1 MDIIYIV
8 VIGLFT
14 IAGVIVGYFISSKK
28 NDVKFIKSELDKKD
42 LQLQQQRAEKENL
55 VSKNHELE
63 QTVQKIFIEKE
74 QLEKYKKDFESLQQ
88 QNKIEFENLVNK
100 IIAESQ
106 NKIKITNQESISSIL
121 KPIQINIDDFKKQIS
136 HFVEQDNKREGAL
149 KEKLEMLVSKTN
161 DVSSSAYELTN
172 AIKGESVIR
181 GSWGEET
188 IIDILTN
195 SGLVIGK
202 NLFIQTQLK
211 DNKRTDI
218 MIKLP
223 SGNTIIVDAKTIFVD
238 YEKYINKTDH
248 KEKQEALKNHIR
260 QIETVIEDLS
270 SKKYTDQLQ
279 ENSELIEPDF
289 TLMFVNPES
298 ALSIACREKPFLTS
312 NAWKKKIALVS
323 ATSLINTINII
334 VKLWEA
340 KQQSDEVESIKEN
353 AQKLMTKF
361 NNFLI
366 NFAEAHKKVQD
377 AVDSLN
383 TARKHIDGDSGAILP
398 VAQKLANIYPSAVTQ
413 KQDKRLL
420 QSQGYVYDGDR
431 K

>member
-1 MDIIYIV
+1 MDIIQIFI
-8 VIGLFT
+8 IGFFT
-14 IAGVIVGYFISSKK
+14 IGGVVMGFFMSSKK
-28 NDVKFIKSELDKKD
+28 NDVKFIKSELEKKD
-42 LQLQQQRAEKENL
+42 LQFQQQTKEKENL
-55 VSKNHELE
+55 LNKNHELE
-63 QTVQKIFIEKE
+63 QYIQKISIEKE
-74 QLEKYKKDFESLQQ
+74 QLEKYKKDFEALQQ

-100 IIAESQ
+100 IVSESQ
-106 NKIKITNQESISSIL
+106 NKIKTTNQESISNIL
-121 KPIQINIDDFKKQIS
+121 KPIQIHIDDFKKQIS
-136 HFVEQDNKREGAL
+136 NFVEQDNKREGAL
-149 KEKLEMLVSKTN
+149 KEKLEMLVLRTN
-161 DVSSSAYELTN
+161 EVSSSACELTN
-172 AIKGESVIR
+172 AIKGESVVR

-195 SGLVIGK
+195 SGLIIGK

-223 SGNTIIVDAKTIFVD
+223 SGNTIIIDAKTIFVD

-248 KEKQEALKNHIR
+248 KEKQEALKNHIK

-270 SKKYTDQLQ
+270 SKKYPDRLQ

-298 ALSIACREKPFLTS
+298 ALSSACHEKPFLTS
-312 NAWKKKIALVS
+312 AAWKKKIALVS

-340 KQQSDEVESIKEN
+340 KQQSDEVENIKEN

-361 NNFLI
+361 NNFI
-366 NFAEAHKKVQD
+366 VNFAEAHKKVQD
-377 AVDSLN
+377 AVESLN

-398 VAQKLANIYPSAVTQ
+398 VAQKLANIYPSGITQ
-413 KQDKRLL
+413 KQDRRLL
-420 QSQGYVYDGDR
+420 DSQGYDYDGDR